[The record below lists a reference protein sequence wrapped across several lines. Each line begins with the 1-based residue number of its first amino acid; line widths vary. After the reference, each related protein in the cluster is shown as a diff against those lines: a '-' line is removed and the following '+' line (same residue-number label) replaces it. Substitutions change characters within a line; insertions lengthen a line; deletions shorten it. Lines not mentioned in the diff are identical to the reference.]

1 MPENTRTRLTRP
13 TYGSEVVLTTS
24 ASSGPAGSQAS
35 PVTGVPSRV
44 LTDGSGCSSGDGKAC
59 VMTSSSSPMP
69 MPRREDTAS
78 TG

>member
-24 ASSGPAGSQAS
+24 ASSGPAGSQVKPS
-35 PVTGVPSRV
+35 TGVPSRV
-44 LTDGSGCSSGDGKAC
+44 VTVGIGCSSGAGKAW
-59 VMTSSSSPMP
+59 VITSSSSAMP
-69 MPRREDTAS
+69 IPRGEDTAS